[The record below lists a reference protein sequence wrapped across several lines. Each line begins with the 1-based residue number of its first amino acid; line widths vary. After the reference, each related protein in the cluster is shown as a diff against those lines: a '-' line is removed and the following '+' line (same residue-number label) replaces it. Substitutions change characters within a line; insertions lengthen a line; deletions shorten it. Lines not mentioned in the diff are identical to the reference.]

1 MFSKTSSNSTPDM
14 KTGASKRNKKFQQDY
29 QNESNSEVLQ
39 NFLIDSQIKETQN
52 KQKLYQLKR
61 ENEALKDQLQELEE
75 QKKKLE
81 VAKDINQRFFKKNEG
96 EILNLKKPLDDQNYI
111 TDSMYTHESHEL
123 LRKKMKDII
132 TEYRNEID
140 GLIERTPDIQEVLK
154 SDDQGLSRIL
164 ELLKA
169 QASIYKEEMVQKEKA
184 YRSMQDRYHGEFDM
198 NSENHKTIRGKIQ
211 ELAQDKRSDM
221 LKKYALERKIAYVEA
236 DVELGNGY
244 VNAQKLALT
253 AAEEISRKIIKA
265 DNTKSLSA
273 LSTKLQRK
281 IASSKQA

>member
-1 MFSKTSSNSTPDM
+1 M

-29 QNESNSEVLQ
+29 QNESSSEVLQ

-81 VAKDINQRFFKKNEG
+81 VAKDINQKFFKKNEC
-96 EILNLKKPLDDQNYI
+96 EILSLKKPLDDQSFI
-111 TDSMYTHESHEL
+111 TDSMYTHESHES

-184 YRSMQDRYHGEFDM
+184 YRSMQDRYHGEFEM
-198 NSENHKTIRGKIQ
+198 NSENHKNIRGKIQ